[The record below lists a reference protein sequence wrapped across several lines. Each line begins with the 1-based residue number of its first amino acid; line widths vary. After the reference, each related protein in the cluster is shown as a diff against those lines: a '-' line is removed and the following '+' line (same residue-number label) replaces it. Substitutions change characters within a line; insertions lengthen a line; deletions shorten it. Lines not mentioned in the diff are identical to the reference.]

1 MSGTVADVLRI
12 AASQIGYSKKADPQ
26 TGSKYGRWYAQLTGQ
41 AWYGGNDVAYCAM
54 FTSWVFNQ
62 ANVKAAGLPGAYTP
76 TMLNAAKK
84 AGKVLSNKK
93 NAKAGDIIYF
103 DWGGTTRAGV
113 DHVGIV
119 EKNCGSYVQTIEGNT
134 SGGSSGSQSNGGMV
148 ARRTRAWSTVCAV
161 VRPDYQP
168 VSASSGA
175 CGAKTKL
182 QVDGIGGKLTVAE
195 LQRYL
200 KSKKLYGG
208 VVDGVLSAQ
217 SRVSFPR
224 FFPAV
229 TAVTYGGVGGSD
241 TVRGVQKL
249 VGAGVDGL
257 AGKETATKLQQF
269 LNMNGSRLDIDGVF
283 GVKSVRALQAWLN
296 TC

>member
-1 MSGTVADVLRI
+1 MSGTVNDVLRI
-12 AASQIGYSKKADPQ
+12 AASQIGYSRWTDPKQ
-26 TGSKYGRWYAQLTGQ
+26 GTKYGRWYAQYTGQ
-41 AWYGGNDVAYCAM
+41 AWYGNNGVAYCAM

-62 ANVKAAGLPGAYTP
+62 ANVKAAGLPGAYCP

-93 NAKAGDIIYF
+93 NAKAGDIVFF
-103 DWGGTTRAGV
+103 DWDGGVV

-119 EKNCGSYVQTIEGNT
+119 EKNMGSYIQTIEGNT
-134 SGGSSGSQSNGGMV
+134 STGTGGSQDNGGKV
-148 ARRTRAWSTVCAV
+148 ARRTRAWGVVAAI
-161 VRPDYQP
+161 VRPDYAAQP
-168 VSASSGA
+168 VAASSGA

-182 QVDGIGGKLTVAE
+182 QVDGIGGKLTIAE

-200 KSKKLYGG
+200 KGKKLYANII
-208 VVDGVLSAQ
+208 DGVLSAQ
-217 SRVSFPR
+217 SRVSFPH

-241 TVRGVQKL
+241 TVRGLQRL
-249 VGAGVDGL
+249 IGAGVDGF

-269 LNMNGSRLDIDGVF
+269 LNRNGAKLDIDGVF